1 MSRRFSRLQINLI
14 YGALFLII
22 SWFYGSFETM
32 DRGPYS
38 QHQWRQSDCLS
49 ITQHYYQDNLPFLE
63 PEIHW
68 RGVGQS
74 GKTISEFPIIYYS
87 VAKIWQVTGKQYWIY
102 RGISFLIMAIGLFY
116 LKKLAQRFLKDDFWA
131 IFVPLLLFS
140 SPILAYYS
148 NNFMMNTNAF
158 ALALIGAYH
167 FYRHRTEKSYKH
179 LIYACLLFLFA
190 GLLKI
195 TALLLFFGVGAIFLY
210 EMLWKERSL
219 KQRWKELLPYASTLV
234 LILMWYIYAGSYN
247 ANNMSDVFLQGLL
260 PIWDLDWSD
269 IYSNWKL
276 LNNDLKPAY
285 FNVPS
290 LSLLGIL
297 FIGLVINFKKA
308 NRYFLGLSIL
318 ITLGIIAYI
327 LLFFQVF
334 NQHDYYLT
342 NLLIFIPL
350 ISLLFLDFLQN
361 QYETIF
367 KSRTVK
373 ITASIGL
380 LFLIYS
386 AAVQTVVKYD
396 IGKNWAKNSFILNK
410 EDVAY
415 WQWYHWD
422 YENSLKELETI
433 ESELQ
438 KAGVKLND
446 KVLSLPDGS
455 INISLYLMNRN
466 GYSGYR
472 DKKLA
477 KYSDTEKVQKAIE
490 WGAKYLVISKNEL
503 LKEEYL
509 QPFLQNKVG
518 GTEHV
523 SIFKL

>member
-1 MSRRFSRLQINLI
+1 MMGRTFSRLQINLI
-14 YGALFLII
+14 YGVLFLMIA
-22 SWFYGSFETM
+22 WFYGTFETM

-38 QHQWRQSDCLS
+38 RHQWRQADCLS
-49 ITQHYYQDNLPFLE
+49 ITQHYYQDDLPFLE

-74 GKTISEFPIIYYS
+74 GKTISEFPIIYYT
-87 VAKIWQVTGKQYWIY
+87 VAKIWQVTGKHYWIY

-131 IFVPLLLFS
+131 IFIPLLLFS

-179 LIYACLLFLFA
+179 LVYACLLFLFA

-195 TALLLFFGVGAIFLY
+195 TALLLFFGIGAIFLY

-219 KQRWKELLPYASTLV
+219 KQRWKELLPYAATLV
-234 LILMWYIYAGSYN
+234 LILMWYSYAGSYN
-247 ANNMSDVFLQGLL
+247 ANNMSMVFLQGLL
-260 PIWDLDWSD
+260 PIWDMDLNDLHSH
-269 IYSNWKL
+269 WKL
-276 LNNDLKPAY
+276 LNSDLKPAY
-285 FNVPS
+285 FNVPA
-290 LSLLGIL
+290 LSLLGII
-297 FIGLVINFKKA
+297 FVGLIINFKQA
-308 NRYFLGLSIL
+308 NRYLFALSIL
-318 ITLGIIAYI
+318 ISIGIIGYI

-334 NQHDYYLT
+334 NVHEYYLT

-350 ISLLFLDFLQN
+350 VSLLFLDFLKN

-373 ITASIGL
+373 ITASIAL

-386 AAVQTVVKYD
+386 AAVQTAVKYD
-396 IGKNWAKNSFILNK
+396 IGKQWAKNSFILDK
-410 EDVAY
+410 SQVEY
-415 WQWYHWD
+415 WEWYHWD
-422 YENSLKELETI
+422 YANTLKELETI
-433 ESELQ
+433 EPVFE
-438 KAGVKLND
+438 KAGVKLED
-446 KVLSLPDGS
+446 KVVSIPDGS

-466 GYSGYR
+466 GYNDFGGSQYSGAQR
-472 DKKLA
+472 IDMAKK
-477 KYSDTEKVQKAIE
+477 
-490 WGAKYLVISKNEL
+490 WGAKYLVINSNDL
-503 LKEEYL
+503 LKEDYL
-509 QPFLQNKVG
+509 QPYLLNKVG
-518 GTEHV
+518 STEHV

>member
-1 MSRRFSRLQINLI
+1 MMGHQFSRLQINLI

-22 SWFYGSFETM
+22 SWFYGAFETM

-38 QHQWRQSDCLS
+38 RHQWRQADCLS
-49 ITQHYYQDNLPFLE
+49 ITQHYYQNDLPFLE

-87 VAKIWQVTGKQYWIY
+87 VAKIWQVTGKHYWIY

-148 NNFMMNTNAF
+148 NNFMMNSNAF

-195 TALLLFFGVGAIFLY
+195 TALLLFFGLGAIFLY

-219 KQRWKELLPYASTLV
+219 KQRWKELLPYVATLV
-234 LILMWYIYAGSYN
+234 LILMWYSYAGSYN
-247 ANNMSDVFLQGLL
+247 ANNMSMVFLQGLL
-260 PIWDLDWSD
+260 PIWDLDWND

-276 LNNDLKPAY
+276 LNSDLKPAY
-285 FNVPS
+285 FNVPA
-290 LSLLGIL
+290 LSLLGII
-297 FIGLVINFKKA
+297 FIGLIINFKKA
-308 NRYFLGLSIL
+308 NRYFLALSIL
-318 ITLGIIAYI
+318 ISIGIFGYI

-334 NQHDYYLT
+334 NVHEYYLT

-350 ISLLFLDFLQN
+350 ISFLFLDYLKN
-361 QYETIF
+361 NYETIF
-367 KSRTVK
+367 RSRALK
-373 ITASIGL
+373 ITASIAL
-380 LFLIYS
+380 LCLIYS
-386 AAVQTVVKYD
+386 AAVQTAVKYD
-396 IGKNWAKNSFILNK
+396 IGKKWAKNSFILDK
-410 EDVAY
+410 KTTEY
-415 WQWYHWD
+415 WEWYHWD
-422 YENSLKELETI
+422 YGNTLKELETI
-433 ESELQ
+433 EPVFE
-438 KAGVKLND
+438 KAGVKLED
-446 KVLSLPDGS
+446 RVVSMPDGS

-466 GYSGYR
+466 GYNDYGGREYSGAQR
-472 DKKLA
+472 IEKA
-477 KYSDTEKVQKAIE
+477 KE
-490 WGAKYLVISKNEL
+490 WGAKFLVISNINL
-503 LKEEYL
+503 LEEEYL
-509 QPFLQNKVG
+509 QPYLQNKVG